1 MVSGSWPA
9 IGTEERAWQSKISP
23 DLVSA
28 RVRQRHS
35 GPYRAA
41 LVPEIAGQ
49 ALALPADVATLA
61 EDASV
66 EIARFDAELG
76 AEVAPFASVLLR
88 SESASSSKIENLT
101 SGAKSIALAELGS
114 RDKRNATEIVGN
126 VAAMVAALALAD
138 RLDEDAVLA
147 MHAALL
153 SNVQS
158 EIAGRWR
165 AEQVWIGGDSFGPHD
180 AAFIPP
186 HHNHVP
192 ALMADLVKF
201 TRRADLP
208 LLSQAAIAHA
218 QFETIHPFPD
228 GNGRTGRALIHAMLR
243 GQGLTRN
250 VTVPV
255 SAGLLTDTN
264 GYFDALAAYRKGDP
278 APIVEKLADASFAA
292 AANGRQLVLDLRAIR
307 QSWGDKIKARR
318 GATAWKLADV
328 LLRQPVID
336 TPTVARE
343 LGVTAQNALRAIA
356 PLTDA
361 AILEEFTGFARNRM
375 WQSREVLDALDDFA
389 ADPTLRVRAVGG
401 GPPPAAELGW
411 TGSGT
416 VTPCASRSTF

>member
-1 MVSGSWPA
+1 MMSGSWPA
-9 IGTEERAWQSKISP
+9 VGTEERAWQSKISP

-28 RVRQRHS
+28 RVRQRHA

-41 LVPEIAGQ
+41 RVPEIADQ

-88 SESASSSKIENLT
+88 SESVSSSKIENLT

-114 RDKRNATEIVGN
+114 KDKRNATEIVGN

-147 MHAALL
+147 MHVALL
-153 SNVQS
+153 GEVQP

-165 AEQVWIGGDSFGPHD
+165 DQQVWIGGDSFGPHG
-180 AAFIPP
+180 ATFIPP
-186 HHNHVP
+186 HHEHVP
-192 ALMADLVKF
+192 ALMSDLVTF
-201 TRRADLP
+201 TRRTDLP
-208 LLSQAAIAHA
+208 LLSQAAFAHA

-243 GQGLTRN
+243 GHGLTRN

-264 GYFDALAAYRKGDP
+264 GYFDALTAYRAGEP
-278 APIVEKLADASFAA
+278 AAIVERLATASFAA

-307 QSWGDKIKARR
+307 QSWEDKIKARR
-318 GATAWKLADV
+318 GATAWQLAGV

-343 LGVTAQNALRAIA
+343 LGVTPQNALRAIT
-356 PLTDA
+356 PLAEAD
-361 AILEEFTGFARNRM
+361 ILEEFTGFARNRM
-375 WQSREVLDALDDFA
+375 WQSREVLNALDDFA
-389 ADPTLRVRAVGG
+389 ARAGRRG
-401 GPPPAAELGW
+401 
-411 TGSGT
+411 
-416 VTPCASRSTF
+416 

>member
-1 MVSGSWPA
+1 MVSGSWPV
-9 IGTEERAWQSKISP
+9 IGTQERAWHPTISP

-41 LVPEIAGQ
+41 VVTEIAGQ

-76 AEVAPFASVLLR
+76 TEVAPFASVLLR
-88 SESASSSKIENLT
+88 SESASSSKIEHLT
-101 SGAKSIALAELGS
+101 SGAQSIAMAELGS
-114 RDKRNATEIVGN
+114 KNKRNATEIVGN

-147 MHAALL
+147 MHRALL
-153 SNVQS
+153 SDVQPQ
-158 EIAGRWR
+158 IAGQWR
-165 AEQVWIGGDSFGPHD
+165 EEQVWIGGDSFGPHG

-186 HHNHVP
+186 HHEHVP
-192 ALMADLVKF
+192 ALMADLVKL
-201 TRRADLP
+201 TRRTDLP

-218 QFETIHPFPD
+218 QFETIHPFSD

-243 GQGLTRN
+243 GHGLTRN

-264 GYFDALAAYRKGDP
+264 GYFDALTAYREGDP
-278 APIVEKLADASFAA
+278 AAIVEKLANASFAA
-292 AANGRQLVLDLRAIR
+292 AANGRQLVLELRTIR
-307 QSWGDKIKARR
+307 QSWEDKIKARR
-318 GATAWKLADV
+318 GATAWHLADV

-343 LGVTAQNALRAIA
+343 LGVTPQNALRAIV
-356 PLTDA
+356 PLA
-361 AILEEFTGFARNRM
+361 EAGILEEFTGFARNRM
-375 WQSREVLDALDDFA
+375 WRSRQVLDALDDFA
-389 ADPTLRVRAVGG
+389 ARAGRRGG
-401 GPPPAAELGW
+401 
-411 TGSGT
+411 
-416 VTPCASRSTF
+416 

>member
-9 IGTEERAWQSKISP
+9 LGTEDRVWQSKISP

-28 RVRQRHS
+28 RVRQRHA

-41 LVPEIAGQ
+41 LVPEIADR
-49 ALALPADVATLA
+49 ALVLPADVATLA

-114 RDKRNATEIVGN
+114 KDKRNATEIVGN

-138 RLDEDAVLA
+138 RLDEDAILA

-153 SNVQS
+153 SNVQP

-165 AEQVWIGGDSFGPHD
+165 KEQVWIGGDSFGPHG

-186 HHNHVP
+186 HHDHVP

-208 LLSQAAIAHA
+208 LLSQSAIAHA

-243 GQGLTRN
+243 GHGLTRN

-264 GYFDALAAYRKGDP
+264 GYFDALTVYREGDL
-278 APIVEKLADASFAA
+278 APIVEKLANASFAA
-292 AANGRQLVLDLRAIR
+292 AANGRQLVLDLRQIR
-307 QSWGDKIKARR
+307 RGWEAKIKARR
-318 GATAWKLADV
+318 GATAWELADV

-343 LGVTAQNALRAIA
+343 LGVTPQNALRAIT
-356 PLTDA
+356 PLVDA
-361 AILEEFTGFARNRM
+361 DILEEFTGFARNRL
-375 WQSREVLDALDDFA
+375 WQSSEVLDALDDFA
-389 ADPTLRVRAVGG
+389 ARAGRRG
-401 GPPPAAELGW
+401 
-411 TGSGT
+411 
-416 VTPCASRSTF
+416 